1 MAFSVSMSDLTQPGH
16 KLILNFSN
24 MNNIN
29 LCENILRWQFSSS
42 VWWNLCHIFFALI
55 SLSVKINSLWVKYK
69 MTDIKM
75 KSILIIQKI
84 YEWMAK
90 YKNGRSDAWSFLLN
104 AVSPAE
110 NLIMLHKIFSNN
122 SVNYNTPLPAINLQT
137 KTLNK
142 EMQRKLLRWHNV
154 YCWNFTAGP
163 ILNLFN

>member
-1 MAFSVSMSDLTQPGH
+1 MWEHLTMAIQF
-16 KLILNFSN
+16 F
-24 MNNIN
+24 N
-29 LCENILRWQFSSS
+29 LVESLSYF
-42 VWWNLCHIFFALI
+42 LCSLI
-55 SLSVKINSLWVKYK
+55 SLSVKIYSLWVNYK

-90 YKNGRSDAWSFLLN
+90 YKNGRSDAWSFPLN

-142 EMQRKLLRWHNV
+142 EAQRKLLRWHNV

>member
-1 MAFSVSMSDLTQPGH
+1 MWEHLTMAIQF
-16 KLILNFSN
+16 F
-24 MNNIN
+24 N
-29 LCENILRWQFSSS
+29 LVESLSYF
-42 VWWNLCHIFFALI
+42 LCSLI

-90 YKNGRSDAWSFLLN
+90 YKNGRSDAWSFPLN

-142 EMQRKLLRWHNV
+142 ETQRKLLRWHNV

>member
-42 VWWNLCHIFFALI
+42 VCSLI

-90 YKNGRSDAWSFLLN
+90 YKNGRSDAWSFPLN

-142 EMQRKLLRWHNV
+142 ETQRKLLRWHNV

>member
-1 MAFSVSMSDLTQPGH
+1 MRTSTMAIQFFSLVESLSY
-16 KLILNFSN
+16 F
-24 MNNIN
+24 
-29 LCENILRWQFSSS
+29 LCS
-42 VWWNLCHIFFALI
+42 LI

-90 YKNGRSDAWSFLLN
+90 YKNGRSDAWSFPLN

-110 NLIMLHKIFSNN
+110 NFIMLHKIFSNN

>member
-29 LCENILRWQFSSS
+29 LCENIYDGNSVLQFGGRLSYF
-42 VWWNLCHIFFALI
+42 LCSLI

-75 KSILIIQKI
+75 KSILIIQII

-90 YKNGRSDAWSFLLN
+90 YKNGRSDAWSFPLN

-122 SVNYNTPLPAINLQT
+122 SVNYNTPLPDINLQT

-142 EMQRKLLRWHNV
+142 ETQRKLLRWHNV

>member
-1 MAFSVSMSDLTQPGH
+1 MWEHLTMAIQF
-16 KLILNFSN
+16 F
-24 MNNIN
+24 N
-29 LCENILRWQFSSS
+29 LVESLSYF
-42 VWWNLCHIFFALI
+42 LCSLI

-90 YKNGRSDAWSFLLN
+90 YKNGRSDAWSFPLN

-142 EMQRKLLRWHNV
+142 EAQRKLLRWHNV

>member
-1 MAFSVSMSDLTQPGH
+1 MAIQFFSLVESLSY
-16 KLILNFSN
+16 F
-24 MNNIN
+24 
-29 LCENILRWQFSSS
+29 LCS
-42 VWWNLCHIFFALI
+42 LI
-55 SLSVKINSLWVKYK
+55 SLSVKINSLWVKSK

-90 YKNGRSDAWSFLLN
+90 YKNGRSDAWSFPLN
-104 AVSPAE
+104 VVSPAE

-137 KTLNK
+137 KTLHK
-142 EMQRKLLRWHNV
+142 ETQRKLLRWHNV

>member
-1 MAFSVSMSDLTQPGH
+1 MWEHLMMAIQFFSLVESLSY
-16 KLILNFSN
+16 F
-24 MNNIN
+24 
-29 LCENILRWQFSSS
+29 LCS
-42 VWWNLCHIFFALI
+42 LI

-90 YKNGRSDAWSFLLN
+90 YKNGRSDAWSFPLN

-142 EMQRKLLRWHNV
+142 ETQRKLLRWHNV
-154 YCWNFTAGP
+154 YWWNFTAGP

>member
-1 MAFSVSMSDLTQPGH
+1 MWEHLTMAIQF
-16 KLILNFSN
+16 F
-24 MNNIN
+24 N
-29 LCENILRWQFSSS
+29 LVESLSYF
-42 VWWNLCHIFFALI
+42 LCSLI

-90 YKNGRSDAWSFLLN
+90 YKNGRSDAWSFPLN

-137 KTLNK
+137 KTLHK
-142 EMQRKLLRWHNV
+142 ETQRKLLRWHNV

>member
-1 MAFSVSMSDLTQPGH
+1 MRTSTMAIQFFSLVESLSY
-16 KLILNFSN
+16 F
-24 MNNIN
+24 
-29 LCENILRWQFSSS
+29 LCS
-42 VWWNLCHIFFALI
+42 LI

-75 KSILIIQKI
+75 KSILIIQII

-90 YKNGRSDAWSFLLN
+90 YKNGRSDAWSFPLN

-142 EMQRKLLRWHNV
+142 ETQRKLLRWHNV

>member
-1 MAFSVSMSDLTQPGH
+1 MRTSTMAIQFFSLVESLSY
-16 KLILNFSN
+16 F
-24 MNNIN
+24 
-29 LCENILRWQFSSS
+29 LCS
-42 VWWNLCHIFFALI
+42 LI

-90 YKNGRSDAWSFLLN
+90 YKNGRSDAWSFPLN

>member
-1 MAFSVSMSDLTQPGH
+1 MRTSYDGIIQFFSLVESLSY
-16 KLILNFSN
+16 F
-24 MNNIN
+24 
-29 LCENILRWQFSSS
+29 LCS
-42 VWWNLCHIFFALI
+42 LI

-90 YKNGRSDAWSFLLN
+90 YKNGRSDAWSFPLN

-142 EMQRKLLRWHNV
+142 ETQRKLLRWHNV

-163 ILNLFN
+163 ISNLFN

>member
-1 MAFSVSMSDLTQPGH
+1 MWEHLTMAIQFFSLVEYLSY
-16 KLILNFSN
+16 F
-24 MNNIN
+24 
-29 LCENILRWQFSSS
+29 LCS
-42 VWWNLCHIFFALI
+42 LI

-75 KSILIIQKI
+75 KSILIIQII

-90 YKNGRSDAWSFLLN
+90 YKNGRSDAWSFPLN

-142 EMQRKLLRWHNV
+142 ETQRKLLRWHNV

>member
-1 MAFSVSMSDLTQPGH
+1 MRTSTMAIQFFSLVESLSY
-16 KLILNFSN
+16 F
-24 MNNIN
+24 
-29 LCENILRWQFSSS
+29 LCS
-42 VWWNLCHIFFALI
+42 LI
-55 SLSVKINSLWVKYK
+55 SLSVKIYSLWVNYK

-90 YKNGRSDAWSFLLN
+90 YKNGRSDAWSFPLN

>member
-1 MAFSVSMSDLTQPGH
+1 MRTSTMAIQFFSLVESLSY
-16 KLILNFSN
+16 F
-24 MNNIN
+24 
-29 LCENILRWQFSSS
+29 LCS
-42 VWWNLCHIFFALI
+42 LI

-90 YKNGRSDAWSFLLN
+90 YKNGRSDAWSFPLN
-104 AVSPAE
+104 AVSTAE

-137 KTLNK
+137 KTLHK
-142 EMQRKLLRWHNV
+142 ETQRKLLRWHNV

>member
-1 MAFSVSMSDLTQPGH
+1 MWEHLTMAIQFFSLVESLSY
-16 KLILNFSN
+16 F
-24 MNNIN
+24 
-29 LCENILRWQFSSS
+29 LCS
-42 VWWNLCHIFFALI
+42 LI
-55 SLSVKINSLWVKYK
+55 SLSVKIYSLWVNYK

-90 YKNGRSDAWSFLLN
+90 YKNGRSDAWSFPLN

-122 SVNYNTPLPAINLQT
+122 SVNYNTPLPAINLQN

-142 EMQRKLLRWHNV
+142 EAQRKLLRWHNV

-163 ILNLFN
+163 ISNLFN

>member
-1 MAFSVSMSDLTQPGH
+1 MWEHLTMAIQFFSLVESLSY
-16 KLILNFSN
+16 F
-24 MNNIN
+24 
-29 LCENILRWQFSSS
+29 LCS
-42 VWWNLCHIFFALI
+42 LI
-55 SLSVKINSLWVKYK
+55 SLSVKIKSMSEIQNDWYK
-69 MTDIKM
+69 DE
-75 KSILIIQKI
+75 SILIIQKI

-90 YKNGRSDAWSFLLN
+90 YKNGRSDAWSFPLN

-122 SVNYNTPLPAINLQT
+122 SVNYNTPLPAINLQN

-142 EMQRKLLRWHNV
+142 EAQRKLLRWHNV

>member
-1 MAFSVSMSDLTQPGH
+1 MWEHLTMAIQF
-16 KLILNFSN
+16 F
-24 MNNIN
+24 N
-29 LCENILRWQFSSS
+29 LVESLSYF
-42 VWWNLCHIFFALI
+42 LCSLI

-90 YKNGRSDAWSFLLN
+90 YKNGRSDAWSFPLN

-142 EMQRKLLRWHNV
+142 EVQRKLLRWHNV
-154 YCWNFTAGP
+154 YCWNVTAGP
-163 ILNLFN
+163 ISNLFN

>member
-1 MAFSVSMSDLTQPGH
+1 MMAIQFFSLVESLSY
-16 KLILNFSN
+16 F
-24 MNNIN
+24 
-29 LCENILRWQFSSS
+29 LCS
-42 VWWNLCHIFFALI
+42 LI

-90 YKNGRSDAWSFLLN
+90 YKNGRSDAWSFPLN

>member
-1 MAFSVSMSDLTQPGH
+1 MMAIQFFSLVESLSY
-16 KLILNFSN
+16 F
-24 MNNIN
+24 
-29 LCENILRWQFSSS
+29 LCS
-42 VWWNLCHIFFALI
+42 LI

-90 YKNGRSDAWSFLLN
+90 YKNGRSDAWSFPLN

-137 KTLNK
+137 KTLN
-142 EMQRKLLRWHNV
+142 EETQRKLLRWHNV

>member
-1 MAFSVSMSDLTQPGH
+1 MWEHLMMAIQFFSLVESLSY
-16 KLILNFSN
+16 F
-24 MNNIN
+24 
-29 LCENILRWQFSSS
+29 LCS
-42 VWWNLCHIFFALI
+42 LI

-90 YKNGRSDAWSFLLN
+90 YKNGRSDAWSFPLN

-137 KTLNK
+137 KTLHK
-142 EMQRKLLRWHNV
+142 ETQRKLLRWHNV

>member
-1 MAFSVSMSDLTQPGH
+1 MRTSTMAIQFFSLVESLSY
-16 KLILNFSN
+16 F
-24 MNNIN
+24 
-29 LCENILRWQFSSS
+29 LCS
-42 VWWNLCHIFFALI
+42 LI

-90 YKNGRSDAWSFLLN
+90 YKNGRSDAWSFPLN

-137 KTLNK
+137 KTLHK
-142 EMQRKLLRWHNV
+142 ETQRKLLRWHNV

>member
-1 MAFSVSMSDLTQPGH
+1 MWEHLMMAIQFFSLVESLSY
-16 KLILNFSN
+16 F
-24 MNNIN
+24 
-29 LCENILRWQFSSS
+29 LCS
-42 VWWNLCHIFFALI
+42 LI

-90 YKNGRSDAWSFLLN
+90 YKNGRSDAWSFPLN

-110 NLIMLHKIFSNN
+110 NLIMLHRIFSNN

>member
-1 MAFSVSMSDLTQPGH
+1 MRTSTMAIQFFSLVESLSY
-16 KLILNFSN
+16 F
-24 MNNIN
+24 
-29 LCENILRWQFSSS
+29 LCS
-42 VWWNLCHIFFALI
+42 LI

-90 YKNGRSDAWSFLLN
+90 YKNGRSDAWSFPLN

-142 EMQRKLLRWHNV
+142 EAQRKLLQWHNV

>member
-1 MAFSVSMSDLTQPGH
+1 MAIQFFSLVESLSY
-16 KLILNFSN
+16 F
-24 MNNIN
+24 
-29 LCENILRWQFSSS
+29 LCS
-42 VWWNLCHIFFALI
+42 LI

-75 KSILIIQKI
+75 KSILIIQII

-90 YKNGRSDAWSFLLN
+90 YKNGRSDAWSFPLN

-142 EMQRKLLRWHNV
+142 ETQRKLLRWHNV

>member
-1 MAFSVSMSDLTQPGH
+1 MRTSTMAIQFFSLVESLSY
-16 KLILNFSN
+16 F
-24 MNNIN
+24 
-29 LCENILRWQFSSS
+29 LCS
-42 VWWNLCHIFFALI
+42 LI

-90 YKNGRSDAWSFLLN
+90 YKNGRSDAWSFPLN

-110 NLIMLHKIFSNN
+110 NLIMLHRIFSNN

-142 EMQRKLLRWHNV
+142 ETQRKLLRWHNV

>member
-1 MAFSVSMSDLTQPGH
+1 MWEHLTMAIQFFSLVKSLSY
-16 KLILNFSN
+16 F
-24 MNNIN
+24 
-29 LCENILRWQFSSS
+29 LCS
-42 VWWNLCHIFFALI
+42 LI

-90 YKNGRSDAWSFLLN
+90 YKNGRSDAWSFPLN

-142 EMQRKLLRWHNV
+142 EAQRKLLRWHNV

-163 ILNLFN
+163 ISNLFN

>member
-1 MAFSVSMSDLTQPGH
+1 MWEH
-16 KLILNFSN
+16 
-24 MNNIN
+24 
-29 LCENILRWQFSSS
+29 LRWQFSSS
-42 VWWNLCHIFFALI
+42 VSYFLCSLI

-90 YKNGRSDAWSFLLN
+90 YKNGRSDAWSFPFN

-142 EMQRKLLRWHNV
+142 ETQRKLLRWHNV

>member
-1 MAFSVSMSDLTQPGH
+1 MRTSTMAIQFFSLVESLSY
-16 KLILNFSN
+16 F
-24 MNNIN
+24 
-29 LCENILRWQFSSS
+29 LCS
-42 VWWNLCHIFFALI
+42 LI

-84 YEWMAK
+84 NEWMAK
-90 YKNGRSDAWSFLLN
+90 YKNGRSDAWSFPLN

-142 EMQRKLLRWHNV
+142 ETQRKLLRWHNV

>member
-1 MAFSVSMSDLTQPGH
+1 MRTSTMAIQFFSLVESLSY
-16 KLILNFSN
+16 F
-24 MNNIN
+24 
-29 LCENILRWQFSSS
+29 LCS
-42 VWWNLCHIFFALI
+42 LI

-90 YKNGRSDAWSFLLN
+90 YKNGRSDAWSFPLN

-122 SVNYNTPLPAINLQT
+122 SVNYNTPLPTINLQT

-142 EMQRKLLRWHNV
+142 ETQSKLLRWHNV

>member
-1 MAFSVSMSDLTQPGH
+1 MRTSTMAIQFFSLVESLSY
-16 KLILNFSN
+16 F
-24 MNNIN
+24 
-29 LCENILRWQFSSS
+29 LCS
-42 VWWNLCHIFFALI
+42 LI

-90 YKNGRSDAWSFLLN
+90 YKNGRSDAWSFPLN
-104 AVSPAE
+104 VVSPAE

-142 EMQRKLLRWHNV
+142 ETQRKLLRWHNV

>member
-1 MAFSVSMSDLTQPGH
+1 MRTPYEFFSLVESLSY
-16 KLILNFSN
+16 F
-24 MNNIN
+24 
-29 LCENILRWQFSSS
+29 LCS
-42 VWWNLCHIFFALI
+42 LI

-90 YKNGRSDAWSFLLN
+90 YKNGRSDAWSFPLN

>member
-1 MAFSVSMSDLTQPGH
+1 MRTSTMAIQFFSLVESLSY
-16 KLILNFSN
+16 F
-24 MNNIN
+24 
-29 LCENILRWQFSSS
+29 LCS
-42 VWWNLCHIFFALI
+42 LI

-90 YKNGRSDAWSFLLN
+90 YKNGRSDAWSFPLN

-142 EMQRKLLRWHNV
+142 ETQRKLLRWHNV

>member
-1 MAFSVSMSDLTQPGH
+1 MRTSKMAIQFFSLVESLSY
-16 KLILNFSN
+16 F
-24 MNNIN
+24 
-29 LCENILRWQFSSS
+29 LCS
-42 VWWNLCHIFFALI
+42 LI

-90 YKNGRSDAWSFLLN
+90 YKNGRSDAWSFPLN

-142 EMQRKLLRWHNV
+142 ETQRKLLRWHNV

>member
-1 MAFSVSMSDLTQPGH
+1 MWEHLMMEIQFFSLVESLSY
-16 KLILNFSN
+16 F
-24 MNNIN
+24 
-29 LCENILRWQFSSS
+29 LCS
-42 VWWNLCHIFFALI
+42 LI

-90 YKNGRSDAWSFLLN
+90 YKNGRSDAWSFPLN

-142 EMQRKLLRWHNV
+142 ETQRKLLRWHNV

>member
-1 MAFSVSMSDLTQPGH
+1 MWEHLTMAIQFFSLVKSLSY
-16 KLILNFSN
+16 F
-24 MNNIN
+24 
-29 LCENILRWQFSSS
+29 LCS
-42 VWWNLCHIFFALI
+42 LI

-90 YKNGRSDAWSFLLN
+90 YKNGRSDAWSFPLN

-142 EMQRKLLRWHNV
+142 ETQRKLLRWHNV

>member
-1 MAFSVSMSDLTQPGH
+1 MWEHLMMAIQFFSLVESLSY
-16 KLILNFSN
+16 F
-24 MNNIN
+24 
-29 LCENILRWQFSSS
+29 LCS
-42 VWWNLCHIFFALI
+42 LI
-55 SLSVKINSLWVKYK
+55 SLSVKIYSLWVNYK

-90 YKNGRSDAWSFLLN
+90 YKNGRSDAWSFPLN

-142 EMQRKLLRWHNV
+142 ETQRKLLRWHNV

>member
-1 MAFSVSMSDLTQPGH
+1 MWEH
-16 KLILNFSN
+16 
-24 MNNIN
+24 
-29 LCENILRWQFSSS
+29 LRWQFSSS
-42 VWWNLCHIFFALI
+42 VWWNLCSLI

-90 YKNGRSDAWSFLLN
+90 YKNGRSDAWSFPLN
-104 AVSPAE
+104 VVSPAE

-142 EMQRKLLRWHNV
+142 ETQRKLLRWHNV

>member
-1 MAFSVSMSDLTQPGH
+1 MWEHLMMAIQFFSLVESLSY
-16 KLILNFSN
+16 F
-24 MNNIN
+24 
-29 LCENILRWQFSSS
+29 LCS
-42 VWWNLCHIFFALI
+42 LI

-90 YKNGRSDAWSFLLN
+90 YKNGRSDAWSFPLN

-142 EMQRKLLRWHNV
+142 EAQRKLLRWHNV

>member
-1 MAFSVSMSDLTQPGH
+1 MAIQFFSLVESLSY
-16 KLILNFSN
+16 F
-24 MNNIN
+24 
-29 LCENILRWQFSSS
+29 LCS
-42 VWWNLCHIFFALI
+42 LI

-90 YKNGRSDAWSFLLN
+90 YKNGRSDAWSFPLN

-142 EMQRKLLRWHNV
+142 ETQRKLLRWHNV